1 MQCFAPGAYQPSDDN
16 ALQEEATLT
25 PSAAEVLRE
34 LCACTTV
41 CILAHVAGDVGEA
54 VVKGTL
60 EAAGLVGPGQGQV
73 PEHRV
78 LCCSTPPGK
87 VSMVQQLEPG
97 LHIDAEASTVGCCRW
112 PSWTRAGAR

>member
-1 MQCFAPGAYQPSDDN
+1 M
-16 ALQEEATLT
+16 QEEATLN

-34 LCACTTV
+34 LCTCTTV

-60 EAAGLVGPGQGQV
+60 EAAGVVGPVKGQV

-78 LCCSTPPGK
+78 LCCSTPQGK
-87 VSMVQQLEPG
+87 VSMVQQLESS
-97 LHIDAEASTVGCCRW
+97 LHIDAEASTVRCCRW
-112 PSWTRAGAR
+112 CMRAWSMLTFSVCR